1 MKTHLELCAN
11 FKLSLKELEKLL
23 KLCILYDD
31 KKYNKKK
38 QKELSEMYLP
48 LIANMEIDEI
58 SII

>member
-11 FKLSLKELEKLL
+11 YKLTLKEVEKIL

-38 QKELSEMYLP
+38 QKELNDMYSP
-48 LIANMEIDEI
+48 LIANIDLDDI
-58 SII
+58 NII